1 MILLRRSPLR
11 ALAAVGLSVALFV
24 FAAGCGGSDASSA
37 QKLDVKE
44 PKLVTL
50 QESGER
56 SFSGVLVNGNSAKL
70 GIVQVEV
77 ALYDRAGARIG
88 TTTIEVEDV
97 PANSEKSFSGP
108 LDTDAT
114 VAKARIRSLM
124 VP

>member
-1 MILLRRSPLR
+1 MHRFLRP
-11 ALAAVGLSVALFV
+11 AAVLLLATAILTGL
-24 FAAGCGGSDASSA
+24 AGCGGSDRSSA
-37 QKLDVKE
+37 TKLDVKD

-50 QESGER
+50 QETGER
-56 SFSGVLVNGNSAKL
+56 SFSGVLINNNAAKL

-77 ALYDRAGARIG
+77 ALYDRAGSRIG

-108 LDTDAT
+108 LDTDAP

>member
-1 MILLRRSPLR
+1 MTTVLRSMSRR
-11 ALAAVGLSVALFV
+11 AAALFV
-24 FAAGCGGSDASSA
+24 ALALVLGAAGCGGSDTSSA
-37 QKLDVKE
+37 TQLDVKD

-50 QESGER
+50 QETGER
-56 SFSGVLVNGNSAKL
+56 SFSGVLINNNSAEL

-77 ALYDRAGARIG
+77 ALYDRAGSRIG

-108 LDTDAT
+108 LDTDAA